1 MLPALRRSFPL
12 GNELNVS
19 ALRSRMFS
27 SAKLLILA
35 SAAVMSGLAPS
46 TSLAQSTVAA
56 KPSLSPEAMALLVS

>member
-1 MLPALRRSFPL
+1 MLPALRKSFPL

-46 TSLAQSTVAA
+46 TSLAQSTWR
-56 KPSLSPEAMALLVS
+56 LSHPPLPRRWPCIVS